1 MNAPFLGLRIL
12 SQLLSKITDIH
23 SVPTI
28 TILLAL
34 SMLQLK
40 FYAQINV
47 FLIPIKFLHPD
58 SAELAAP
65 SCVTPC
71 FCPAGVASRPPLR
84 AWAQEEECPGRF
96 AAQARSTQRSNLL
109 SLP

>member
-1 MNAPFLGLRIL
+1 MYAPFWGLGIL
-12 SQLLSKITDIH
+12 SQLSSKITDLH

-47 FLIPIKFLHPD
+47 FLISIKFLHTD
-58 SAELAAP
+58 SAKLAAP
-65 SCVTPC
+65 SFVTPC
-71 FCPAGVASRPPLR
+71 ACPAGVATYPS
-84 AWAQEEECPGRF
+84 
-96 AAQARSTQRSNLL
+96 
-109 SLP
+109 